1 MRQLTNNAAKFGPKV
16 LLNQILPILLE
27 PNLTPQERHLL
38 IKMIGRIIYQLDELI
53 RPYTSKVLTVIS
65 PFLIDEDPTVR
76 LETREIISGLTKAAG
91 LANIISTLR
100 PDLDHVDEYV
110 RNLTARIFAIV
121 ANTLGLKSFYHS

>member
-1 MRQLTNNAAKFGPKV
+1 MRQLTNNAAKFGPKSFIKSNSSYIV
-16 LLNQILPILLE
+16 GAKLNSTGE
-27 PNLTPQERHLL
+27 TFAY
-38 IKMIGRIIYQLDELI
+38 KMIGRIIYQLDELI